1 MNYLIRE
8 HKTYMVRM
16 RIPKDLQSVFGKTTF
31 CKSLK
36 TTDERLA
43 KRLAPPL
50 IANWKMMI
58 DNARGEDTTSQGL
71 VVDALRKEWQHATDT
86 QREAVEMYAIEHR
99 SPEEFKVI
107 TGHLRP
113 LKPMIDSFIQSKVEE
128 QVTKATLELL
138 KGRLRLLRH
147 TFTHVEDITLESVRE
162 FLGGLRGTTGKP
174 LALDTKRKYLSA
186 IIKLLDYHAIDT
198 RHLEKIQ
205 LKVARKA
212 AAKVDKRRSC
222 TPEEFFSILE
232 NTPRKVYRD
241 VIELSAYSGLRLEE
255 AAQLKSS
262 EVSLKDRTIKI
273 SDGKTQSS
281 NRVVPMNSKVYDL
294 LKDRVESEDVFPELK
309 ANKKT
314 GRKGAV
320 VSQSFKRAKRKLG
333 MPETVVF
340 HSLRKMFITKLHEER
355 VAVDVIKKLVGHADQ
370 DITTGLYSDA
380 SLWPEMVEAVK
391 KVSYPL

>member
-320 VSQSFKRAKRKLG
+320 VSQSFKRVKRKLG